1 MKKLISTVLA
11 AALTLSLAACGS
23 TAASSTSEAASGSE
37 AASTASSETASDAS
51 DAVDFTGDGYDA
63 AVDYASL
70 AGTTIKVAASP
81 VPHAEI
87 LKVAGDILAK
97 ADITLDVVEYTD
109 YVQPNL
115 VTESGEVDANY
126 FQHGPYLEDFN
137 EKNNTHLVSVA
148 AIHYEPLGLY
158 PGKTK
163 ELKDLQDGATVAVP
177 NDATNEARA
186 LLLLQDAGLIKLKK
200 NFDSASGNTND
211 IVSNPKK
218 FKFKLIDD
226 TTGPRIIKSVDA
238 VLIGNTIALAGNL
251 NVLKDSLYHEKID
264 QSTKNN
270 INVLATAKKNKNNAA
285 YKKLGKLYHNKQIQ
299 KWIAKKYS
307 GTKVEVNKP
316 VSYLTD

>member
-1 MKKLISTVLA
+1 MRRKKKQQRLIAAAIALVVIIAAFFALRLTSSRQTAKSQTATITVGSIGPDVQVWQHIAKSSQAKKLGLK
-11 AALTLSLAACGS
+11 
-23 TAASSTSEAASGSE
+23 
-37 AASTASSETASDAS
+37 
-51 DAVDFTGDGYDA
+51 
-63 AVDYASL
+63 
-70 AGTTIKVAASP
+70 IKVKAFTDGPSLLRATSDGSINVSAFASW
-81 VPHAEI
+81 A
-87 LKVAGDILAK
+87 
-97 ADITLDVVEYTD
+97 
-109 YVQPNL
+109 
-115 VTESGEVDANY
+115 
-126 FQHGPYLEDFN
+126 YLEAYN
-137 EKNNTHLVSVA
+137 KSKSNTGLQVA
-148 AIHYEPLGLY
+148 LATTYLEPMGIYSSKYKKLS
-158 PGKTK
+158 
-163 ELKDLQDGATVAVP
+163 DLPKGATIALANNAV
-177 NDATNEARA
+177 NEARG
-186 LLLLQDAGLIKLKK
+186 LLLLQSAGLIKLKK
-200 NFDSASGNTND
+200 NFDAASGNTND

>member
-1 MKKLISTVLA
+1 MRRKKKQQRLIAAAIALVVIIAAFFALRLTSSRQTAKSQKTTVTVGSIGPDVQVWQHIAKSSQAKKLGLK
-11 AALTLSLAACGS
+11 
-23 TAASSTSEAASGSE
+23 
-37 AASTASSETASDAS
+37 
-51 DAVDFTGDGYDA
+51 
-63 AVDYASL
+63 
-70 AGTTIKVAASP
+70 IKVKAFTDGPSLLRATSDGSINVSAFASW
-81 VPHAEI
+81 A
-87 LKVAGDILAK
+87 
-97 ADITLDVVEYTD
+97 
-109 YVQPNL
+109 
-115 VTESGEVDANY
+115 
-126 FQHGPYLEDFN
+126 YLEAYN
-137 EKNNTHLVSVA
+137 KSKSNTGLQVA
-148 AIHYEPLGLY
+148 LATTYLEPMGIYSSKYKKLS
-158 PGKTK
+158 
-163 ELKDLQDGATVAVP
+163 DLPKGATIALA
-177 NDATNEARA
+177 NNAANEARG
-186 LLLLQDAGLIKLKK
+186 LLLLQSASLIKLKK
-200 NFDSASGNTND
+200 NFDSASGNTTD

>member
-1 MKKLISTVLA
+1 MRRKKKQQRLIAAAIALVIIIAAFFALRLTSSRQTAKSQTTTVTVGSIGPDVQVWQHIAKSSQAKKLGLK
-11 AALTLSLAACGS
+11 
-23 TAASSTSEAASGSE
+23 
-37 AASTASSETASDAS
+37 
-51 DAVDFTGDGYDA
+51 
-63 AVDYASL
+63 
-70 AGTTIKVAASP
+70 IKVKAFTDGPSLLRATSDGSINVSAFASW
-81 VPHAEI
+81 A
-87 LKVAGDILAK
+87 
-97 ADITLDVVEYTD
+97 
-109 YVQPNL
+109 
-115 VTESGEVDANY
+115 
-126 FQHGPYLEDFN
+126 YLEAYN
-137 EKNNTHLVSVA
+137 KSKSNTGQQVA
-148 AIHYEPLGLY
+148 LATTYLEPMGIYSSKYKKLS
-158 PGKTK
+158 
-163 ELKDLQDGATVAVP
+163 DLPKGATIALA
-177 NDATNEARA
+177 NNAANEARG
-186 LLLLQDAGLIKLKK
+186 LLLLQSAGLIKLKK

-238 VLIGNTIALAGNL
+238 VLIGNTIALSGNL

>member
-1 MKKLISTVLA
+1 MRRKKKQQRLIAAAIALVVIIAAFFALRLTSSRQTAKSQKTTVTVGSIGPDVQVWQHIAKSSQAKKLGLKIKVKAFTDGPSLLRATSDGSINVSAFASWAYLEAYNKSKSNTGLQVALA
-11 AALTLSLAACGS
+11 TTYLEPMGIYSSKYKKLSDLPKGAAI
-23 TAASSTSEAASGSE
+23 
-37 AASTASSETASDAS
+37 
-51 DAVDFTGDGYDA
+51 AVANDA
-63 AVDYASL
+63 A
-70 AGTTIKVAASP
+70 
-81 VPHAEI
+81 
-87 LKVAGDILAK
+87 
-97 ADITLDVVEYTD
+97 
-109 YVQPNL
+109 
-115 VTESGEVDANY
+115 
-126 FQHGPYLEDFN
+126 
-137 EKNNTHLVSVA
+137 
-148 AIHYEPLGLY
+148 
-158 PGKTK
+158 
-163 ELKDLQDGATVAVP
+163 
-177 NDATNEARA
+177 NEARG
-186 LLLLQDAGLIKLKK
+186 LLLLQSASLIKLKK
-200 NFDSASGNTND
+200 NFDSASGNTTD

>member
-1 MKKLISTVLA
+1 MRRKKKQQRLIAAAIALVVIIAAFFALRLTSSRQTAKSQKTTVTVGSIGPDVQVWQHIAKSSQAKKLGLK
-11 AALTLSLAACGS
+11 
-23 TAASSTSEAASGSE
+23 
-37 AASTASSETASDAS
+37 
-51 DAVDFTGDGYDA
+51 
-63 AVDYASL
+63 
-70 AGTTIKVAASP
+70 IKVKAFTDGPSLLRATSDGSINVSAFASW
-81 VPHAEI
+81 A
-87 LKVAGDILAK
+87 
-97 ADITLDVVEYTD
+97 
-109 YVQPNL
+109 
-115 VTESGEVDANY
+115 
-126 FQHGPYLEDFN
+126 YLEAYN
-137 EKNNTHLVSVA
+137 KSKSNTGLQVA
-148 AIHYEPLGLY
+148 LATTYLEPMGIYSSKYKKLS
-158 PGKTK
+158 
-163 ELKDLQDGATVAVP
+163 DLPKGATIALA
-177 NDATNEARA
+177 NNAANEARG
-186 LLLLQDAGLIKLKK
+186 LLLLQSASLIKLKK
-200 NFDSASGNTND
+200 NFDSASGNTTD

-316 VSYLTD
+316 VSHLTD

>member
-1 MKKLISTVLA
+1 MRRKKKQRLIAAAIALVVIIAAFFAFRLTSSRQTAKSQTTTITVGSIGPDVQVWQHIAKSSQAKKMGLKIKVKAFTDGPSLLRATSDGSINVSAFASWAYLEAYNKSKNNAGQQVALATTYLEPMGIYSSKYKKLSKLPKGAMIALA
-11 AALTLSLAACGS
+11 NNAA
-23 TAASSTSEAASGSE
+23 
-37 AASTASSETASDAS
+37 
-51 DAVDFTGDGYDA
+51 
-63 AVDYASL
+63 
-70 AGTTIKVAASP
+70 
-81 VPHAEI
+81 
-87 LKVAGDILAK
+87 
-97 ADITLDVVEYTD
+97 
-109 YVQPNL
+109 
-115 VTESGEVDANY
+115 
-126 FQHGPYLEDFN
+126 
-137 EKNNTHLVSVA
+137 
-148 AIHYEPLGLY
+148 
-158 PGKTK
+158 
-163 ELKDLQDGATVAVP
+163 
-177 NDATNEARA
+177 NEARG
-186 LLLLQDAGLIKLKK
+186 LLLLQSAGLIKLKK
-200 NFDSASGNTND
+200 DFDSASGNTND

-238 VLIGNTIALAGNL
+238 VLIGNTIALSGNL

>member
-1 MKKLISTVLA
+1 MRRKKKQQRLIAAAIALVVIIAAFFALRLTSSRQTAKSQTTTVTVGSIGPDVQVWQHIAKSSQAKKLGLK
-11 AALTLSLAACGS
+11 
-23 TAASSTSEAASGSE
+23 
-37 AASTASSETASDAS
+37 
-51 DAVDFTGDGYDA
+51 
-63 AVDYASL
+63 
-70 AGTTIKVAASP
+70 IKVKAFTDGPSLLRATSDGSINVSAFASW
-81 VPHAEI
+81 AY
-87 LKVAGDILAK
+87 LQAYNKSKSNTGQQVALA
-97 ADITLDVVEYTD
+97 TT
-109 YVQPNL
+109 
-115 VTESGEVDANY
+115 
-126 FQHGPYLEDFN
+126 YLEPMGIYSS
-137 EKNNTHLVSVA
+137 KYKKLS
-148 AIHYEPLGLY
+148 
-158 PGKTK
+158 
-163 ELKDLQDGATVAVP
+163 DLPKGATIALA
-177 NDATNEARA
+177 NNAANEARG
-186 LLLLQDAGLIKLKK
+186 LLLLQSAGVIKLKK

-211 IVSNPKK
+211 IVSNPKR
-218 FKFKLIDD
+218 FRFKLIDD

>member
-1 MKKLISTVLA
+1 MRRKKKHQRLIAAIALIVIIAAFFALRLTSSRQTAKSQTTTVTVGSIGPDVQVWQHIAKSSQAKKLGLK
-11 AALTLSLAACGS
+11 
-23 TAASSTSEAASGSE
+23 
-37 AASTASSETASDAS
+37 
-51 DAVDFTGDGYDA
+51 
-63 AVDYASL
+63 
-70 AGTTIKVAASP
+70 IKVKAFTDGPSLLRATSDGSINVSAFASW
-81 VPHAEI
+81 A
-87 LKVAGDILAK
+87 
-97 ADITLDVVEYTD
+97 
-109 YVQPNL
+109 
-115 VTESGEVDANY
+115 
-126 FQHGPYLEDFN
+126 YLEAYN
-137 EKNNTHLVSVA
+137 KSKSNTGQQVA
-148 AIHYEPLGLY
+148 LATTYLEPMGIYSSKYKKLS
-158 PGKTK
+158 
-163 ELKDLQDGATVAVP
+163 DLPKGATIALA
-177 NDATNEARA
+177 NNAANEARG
-186 LLLLQDAGLIKLKK
+186 LLLLQSAGLIKLKK

-211 IVSNPKK
+211 IVSNTKK

>member
-1 MKKLISTVLA
+1 MRRKKKQQRLIAAAIALVVIIAAFFALRLTSSRQTAKSQTTTVTVGSIGPDVQVWQHIAKSSQAKKLGLK
-11 AALTLSLAACGS
+11 
-23 TAASSTSEAASGSE
+23 
-37 AASTASSETASDAS
+37 
-51 DAVDFTGDGYDA
+51 
-63 AVDYASL
+63 
-70 AGTTIKVAASP
+70 IKVKAFTDGPSLLRATSDGSINVSAFASW
-81 VPHAEI
+81 A
-87 LKVAGDILAK
+87 
-97 ADITLDVVEYTD
+97 
-109 YVQPNL
+109 
-115 VTESGEVDANY
+115 
-126 FQHGPYLEDFN
+126 YLEAYN
-137 EKNNTHLVSVA
+137 KSKSNTGQQVA
-148 AIHYEPLGLY
+148 LATTYLEPMGIYSSKYKKLS
-158 PGKTK
+158 
-163 ELKDLQDGATVAVP
+163 DLPKGATIALA
-177 NDATNEARA
+177 NNAANEARG
-186 LLLLQDAGLIKLKK
+186 LLLLQSAGLIKLKK
-200 NFDSASGNTND
+200 NFDAASGNTND

>member
-1 MKKLISTVLA
+1 MRRKKKQQRLIAAAIALVIIIAAFFALRLTSSRQTAKSQTTTITVGSIGPDVQVWQHIAKSSQAKKLGLK
-11 AALTLSLAACGS
+11 
-23 TAASSTSEAASGSE
+23 
-37 AASTASSETASDAS
+37 
-51 DAVDFTGDGYDA
+51 
-63 AVDYASL
+63 
-70 AGTTIKVAASP
+70 IKVKAFTDGPSLLRATSDGSINVSAFASW
-81 VPHAEI
+81 A
-87 LKVAGDILAK
+87 
-97 ADITLDVVEYTD
+97 
-109 YVQPNL
+109 
-115 VTESGEVDANY
+115 
-126 FQHGPYLEDFN
+126 YLEAYN
-137 EKNNTHLVSVA
+137 KSKNNAGQQVA
-148 AIHYEPLGLY
+148 LATTYLEPMGIYSSKYKKLSKL
-158 PGKTK
+158 PK
-163 ELKDLQDGATVAVP
+163 GATIALA
-177 NDATNEARA
+177 NNAANEARG
-186 LLLLQDAGLIKLKK
+186 LLLLQSAGLIKLKK
-200 NFDSASGNTND
+200 NFDSASGNTNG

-238 VLIGNTIALAGNL
+238 VLIGNTIALSGNL

>member
-1 MKKLISTVLA
+1 MRRKKKQQRLIAAAIALVVIIAAFFALRLTSSRQTAKSQTTTVTVGSIGPDVQVWQHIAKSSQAKKLGLK
-11 AALTLSLAACGS
+11 
-23 TAASSTSEAASGSE
+23 
-37 AASTASSETASDAS
+37 
-51 DAVDFTGDGYDA
+51 
-63 AVDYASL
+63 
-70 AGTTIKVAASP
+70 IKVKAFTDGPSLLRATSDGSINVSAFASW
-81 VPHAEI
+81 A
-87 LKVAGDILAK
+87 
-97 ADITLDVVEYTD
+97 
-109 YVQPNL
+109 
-115 VTESGEVDANY
+115 
-126 FQHGPYLEDFN
+126 YLEAYN
-137 EKNNTHLVSVA
+137 KSKSNTGQQVA
-148 AIHYEPLGLY
+148 LATTYLEPMGIYSSKYKKLS
-158 PGKTK
+158 
-163 ELKDLQDGATVAVP
+163 DLPKGATIALA
-177 NDATNEARA
+177 NNAANEARG
-186 LLLLQDAGLIKLKK
+186 LLLLQSAGLIKLKK

-270 INVLATAKKNKNNAA
+270 INVLATAKKRKNNAA

>member
-1 MKKLISTVLA
+1 MRRKKKQQRLIAAAIALVVIIAAFFALRLTSSRQTAKSRKTTVTVGSIGPDVQVWQHIAKSSQAKKLGLK
-11 AALTLSLAACGS
+11 
-23 TAASSTSEAASGSE
+23 
-37 AASTASSETASDAS
+37 
-51 DAVDFTGDGYDA
+51 
-63 AVDYASL
+63 
-70 AGTTIKVAASP
+70 IKVKAFTDGPSLLRATSDGSINVSAFASW
-81 VPHAEI
+81 A
-87 LKVAGDILAK
+87 
-97 ADITLDVVEYTD
+97 
-109 YVQPNL
+109 
-115 VTESGEVDANY
+115 
-126 FQHGPYLEDFN
+126 YLEAYN
-137 EKNNTHLVSVA
+137 KSKSNTGLQVA
-148 AIHYEPLGLY
+148 LATTYLEPMGIYSSKYKKLS
-158 PGKTK
+158 
-163 ELKDLQDGATVAVP
+163 DLPKGATIALA
-177 NDATNEARA
+177 NNAANEARG
-186 LLLLQDAGLIKLKK
+186 LLLLQSAGLIKLKK
-200 NFDSASGNTND
+200 NFDAASGNTND
-211 IVSNPKK
+211 IVSNTKQ

>member
-1 MKKLISTVLA
+1 MRRKKKQQRLIAAAIALVVIIAAFFVLRLTSYRQTAKSQTTTVTVGSIGPDVQVWQHIAKSSQAKKLGLK
-11 AALTLSLAACGS
+11 
-23 TAASSTSEAASGSE
+23 
-37 AASTASSETASDAS
+37 
-51 DAVDFTGDGYDA
+51 
-63 AVDYASL
+63 
-70 AGTTIKVAASP
+70 IKVKAFTDGPSILRATSDGSINVSAFASW
-81 VPHAEI
+81 A
-87 LKVAGDILAK
+87 
-97 ADITLDVVEYTD
+97 
-109 YVQPNL
+109 
-115 VTESGEVDANY
+115 
-126 FQHGPYLEDFN
+126 YLEAYN
-137 EKNNTHLVSVA
+137 KSKSNTGQQVA
-148 AIHYEPLGLY
+148 LATTYLEPMGIYSSKYKKLS
-158 PGKTK
+158 
-163 ELKDLQDGATVAVP
+163 DLPKGATIALA
-177 NDATNEARA
+177 NNAANEARG
-186 LLLLQDAGLIKLKK
+186 LLLLQSAGLIKLKK

-211 IVSNPKK
+211 IVSNTKK

-251 NVLKDSLYHEKID
+251 NVLKDSLYHEKIN

>member
-1 MKKLISTVLA
+1 MRRKKKHQRLIAAIALIVIIAAFFALRLTSSRQTAKSQTTTVTVGSIGPDVQVWQHIAKSSQAKKLGLK
-11 AALTLSLAACGS
+11 
-23 TAASSTSEAASGSE
+23 
-37 AASTASSETASDAS
+37 
-51 DAVDFTGDGYDA
+51 
-63 AVDYASL
+63 
-70 AGTTIKVAASP
+70 IKVKAFTDGPSILRATSDGSINVSAFASW
-81 VPHAEI
+81 A
-87 LKVAGDILAK
+87 
-97 ADITLDVVEYTD
+97 
-109 YVQPNL
+109 
-115 VTESGEVDANY
+115 
-126 FQHGPYLEDFN
+126 YLEAYN
-137 EKNNTHLVSVA
+137 KSKSNTGQQVA
-148 AIHYEPLGLY
+148 LATTYLEPMGIYSSKYKKLS
-158 PGKTK
+158 
-163 ELKDLQDGATVAVP
+163 DLPKGATIALA
-177 NDATNEARA
+177 NNAANEARG
-186 LLLLQDAGLIKLKK
+186 LLLLQSAGLIKLKK

-211 IVSNPKK
+211 IVSNTKK

-251 NVLKDSLYHEKID
+251 NVLKDSLYHEKIN

>member
-1 MKKLISTVLA
+1 MDAAIALIVIIAAFFALRLTSSRQTAKSQTTTVTVGSIGPDVQVWQHIAKSSQAKKLGLK
-11 AALTLSLAACGS
+11 
-23 TAASSTSEAASGSE
+23 
-37 AASTASSETASDAS
+37 
-51 DAVDFTGDGYDA
+51 
-63 AVDYASL
+63 
-70 AGTTIKVAASP
+70 IKVKAFTDGPSLLRATSDGSINVSAFASW
-81 VPHAEI
+81 A
-87 LKVAGDILAK
+87 
-97 ADITLDVVEYTD
+97 
-109 YVQPNL
+109 
-115 VTESGEVDANY
+115 
-126 FQHGPYLEDFN
+126 YLEAYN
-137 EKNNTHLVSVA
+137 KSKSNTGQQVA
-148 AIHYEPLGLY
+148 LATTYLEPMGIYSSKYKKLS
-158 PGKTK
+158 
-163 ELKDLQDGATVAVP
+163 DLPKGATIALA
-177 NDATNEARA
+177 NNAANEARG
-186 LLLLQDAGLIKLKK
+186 LLLLQSAGLIKLKK

-211 IVSNPKK
+211 IVSNTKK

-251 NVLKDSLYHEKID
+251 NVLKDSLYHEKIN

>member
-1 MKKLISTVLA
+1 MRRKKKQQRLIAAAIALVVIIAAFFALRLTSSRQTAKSQKTTVTVGSIGPDVQVWQHIAKSSQAKKLGLK
-11 AALTLSLAACGS
+11 
-23 TAASSTSEAASGSE
+23 
-37 AASTASSETASDAS
+37 
-51 DAVDFTGDGYDA
+51 
-63 AVDYASL
+63 
-70 AGTTIKVAASP
+70 IKVKAFTDGPSLLRATSDGSINVSAFASW
-81 VPHAEI
+81 A
-87 LKVAGDILAK
+87 
-97 ADITLDVVEYTD
+97 
-109 YVQPNL
+109 
-115 VTESGEVDANY
+115 
-126 FQHGPYLEDFN
+126 YLEAYN
-137 EKNNTHLVSVA
+137 KSKSNTGLQVA
-148 AIHYEPLGLY
+148 LATTYLEPMGIYSSKYKKLS
-158 PGKTK
+158 
-163 ELKDLQDGATVAVP
+163 DLPKGATIALA
-177 NDATNEARA
+177 NNAANEARG
-186 LLLLQDAGLIKLKK
+186 LLLLQSAGLIKLKK

-211 IVSNPKK
+211 IVSNTKK

>member
-1 MKKLISTVLA
+1 MRRKKKQQRLIAAAIALVVIIAAFFALRLTSSRQTAKSQTATITVGSIGPDVQVWQHIAKSSQAKKLGLK
-11 AALTLSLAACGS
+11 
-23 TAASSTSEAASGSE
+23 
-37 AASTASSETASDAS
+37 
-51 DAVDFTGDGYDA
+51 
-63 AVDYASL
+63 
-70 AGTTIKVAASP
+70 IKVKAFTDGPSLLRATSDGSINVSAFASW
-81 VPHAEI
+81 A
-87 LKVAGDILAK
+87 
-97 ADITLDVVEYTD
+97 
-109 YVQPNL
+109 
-115 VTESGEVDANY
+115 
-126 FQHGPYLEDFN
+126 YLEAYN
-137 EKNNTHLVSVA
+137 KSKSNTGQQVA
-148 AIHYEPLGLY
+148 LATTYLEPMGIYSSKYKKLS
-158 PGKTK
+158 
-163 ELKDLQDGATVAVP
+163 DLPKGATIALA
-177 NDATNEARA
+177 NNAANEARG
-186 LLLLQDAGLIKLKK
+186 LLLLQSAGLIKLKR

-211 IVSNPKK
+211 VVSNPKK

>member
-1 MKKLISTVLA
+1 MRRKKKQQRLIAAAIALVVIIAAFFALRLTSSRQTAKSQTTTVTVGSIGPDVQVWQHIAKSSQAKKLGLK
-11 AALTLSLAACGS
+11 
-23 TAASSTSEAASGSE
+23 
-37 AASTASSETASDAS
+37 
-51 DAVDFTGDGYDA
+51 
-63 AVDYASL
+63 
-70 AGTTIKVAASP
+70 IKVKAFTDGPSLLRATSDGSINVSAFASW
-81 VPHAEI
+81 AY
-87 LKVAGDILAK
+87 LQAYNKSKSNTGQQVALA
-97 ADITLDVVEYTD
+97 TT
-109 YVQPNL
+109 
-115 VTESGEVDANY
+115 
-126 FQHGPYLEDFN
+126 YLEPMGIYSS
-137 EKNNTHLVSVA
+137 KYKKLS
-148 AIHYEPLGLY
+148 
-158 PGKTK
+158 
-163 ELKDLQDGATVAVP
+163 DLPKGATIALA
-177 NDATNEARA
+177 NNAANEARG
-186 LLLLQDAGLIKLKK
+186 LLLLQSAGLIKLKK

-211 IVSNPKK
+211 IASNPKK

-251 NVLKDSLYHEKID
+251 NVLKDSLYHEKIN

>member
-1 MKKLISTVLA
+1 MRRKKKHQRLIAAAIALIVIIAAFFALRLTSSRQTAKSQTTTVTVGSIGPDVQVWQHIAKSSQAKKLGIK
-11 AALTLSLAACGS
+11 
-23 TAASSTSEAASGSE
+23 
-37 AASTASSETASDAS
+37 
-51 DAVDFTGDGYDA
+51 
-63 AVDYASL
+63 
-70 AGTTIKVAASP
+70 IKVKAFTDGPSILRATSDGSINVSAFASW
-81 VPHAEI
+81 A
-87 LKVAGDILAK
+87 
-97 ADITLDVVEYTD
+97 
-109 YVQPNL
+109 
-115 VTESGEVDANY
+115 
-126 FQHGPYLEDFN
+126 YLEAYN
-137 EKNNTHLVSVA
+137 KSKSNTGQQVA
-148 AIHYEPLGLY
+148 LATTYLEPMGIYSSKYKKLS
-158 PGKTK
+158 
-163 ELKDLQDGATVAVP
+163 DLPKGATIALA
-177 NDATNEARA
+177 NNAANEARG
-186 LLLLQDAGLIKLKK
+186 LLLLQSAGLIKMKK
-200 NFDSASGNTND
+200 NFDSASGNIND
-211 IVSNPKK
+211 IVSNTKK

>member
-1 MKKLISTVLA
+1 MRRKKKQQRLIAAAIALVVIIAAFFALRLTSSRQTAKSQTTTVTVGSIGPDVQVWQHIAKSSQAKKLGLK
-11 AALTLSLAACGS
+11 
-23 TAASSTSEAASGSE
+23 
-37 AASTASSETASDAS
+37 
-51 DAVDFTGDGYDA
+51 
-63 AVDYASL
+63 
-70 AGTTIKVAASP
+70 IKVKAFTDGPSLLRATSDGSIDVSAFASW
-81 VPHAEI
+81 A
-87 LKVAGDILAK
+87 
-97 ADITLDVVEYTD
+97 
-109 YVQPNL
+109 
-115 VTESGEVDANY
+115 
-126 FQHGPYLEDFN
+126 YLEAYN
-137 EKNNTHLVSVA
+137 KSKSNTGLQVA
-148 AIHYEPLGLY
+148 LATTYLEPMGIYSSKYKKLS
-158 PGKTK
+158 
-163 ELKDLQDGATVAVP
+163 DLPKGATIALA
-177 NDATNEARA
+177 NNAANEARG
-186 LLLLQDAGLIKLKK
+186 LLLLQSAGLIKLKK

-211 IVSNPKK
+211 IVSNTKK

>member
-1 MKKLISTVLA
+1 MRRKKKQQRLIAAAIALVVIIAAFFALRLTSSRQTAKSQKTTVTVGSIGPDVQVWQHIAKSSQAKKLGLK
-11 AALTLSLAACGS
+11 
-23 TAASSTSEAASGSE
+23 
-37 AASTASSETASDAS
+37 
-51 DAVDFTGDGYDA
+51 
-63 AVDYASL
+63 
-70 AGTTIKVAASP
+70 IKVKAFTDGPSFLRATSDGSINVSAFASW
-81 VPHAEI
+81 A
-87 LKVAGDILAK
+87 
-97 ADITLDVVEYTD
+97 
-109 YVQPNL
+109 
-115 VTESGEVDANY
+115 
-126 FQHGPYLEDFN
+126 YLEAYN
-137 EKNNTHLVSVA
+137 KSKSNTGLQVA
-148 AIHYEPLGLY
+148 LATTYLEPMGIYSSKYKKLS
-158 PGKTK
+158 
-163 ELKDLQDGATVAVP
+163 DLPKGATIALA
-177 NDATNEARA
+177 NNAANEARG
-186 LLLLQDAGLIKLKK
+186 LLLLQSAGLIKLKK
-200 NFDSASGNTND
+200 NFDAASGNTND

>member
-1 MKKLISTVLA
+1 MRRKKKQQRLIAAAIALVVIIAAFFALRLTSSRQTAKSQTITVTVGSIGPDVQVWQHIAKSSQAKKLGLK
-11 AALTLSLAACGS
+11 
-23 TAASSTSEAASGSE
+23 
-37 AASTASSETASDAS
+37 
-51 DAVDFTGDGYDA
+51 
-63 AVDYASL
+63 
-70 AGTTIKVAASP
+70 IKVKAFTDGPSLLRATSDGSINVSAFASW
-81 VPHAEI
+81 A
-87 LKVAGDILAK
+87 
-97 ADITLDVVEYTD
+97 
-109 YVQPNL
+109 
-115 VTESGEVDANY
+115 
-126 FQHGPYLEDFN
+126 YLEAYN
-137 EKNNTHLVSVA
+137 KSESNTGQQVA
-148 AIHYEPLGLY
+148 LATTYLEPMGIYSSKYKKLS
-158 PGKTK
+158 
-163 ELKDLQDGATVAVP
+163 DLPKGATIALA
-177 NDATNEARA
+177 NNAANEARG
-186 LLLLQDAGLIKLKK
+186 LLLLQSAGLIKLKK

-211 IVSNPKK
+211 IVSNTKK

>member
-1 MKKLISTVLA
+1 MRRKKKQQRLIAAAIALVIIIAAFFALRLTSSRQTAKSQTTTVTVGSIGPDVQVWQHIAKSSQAKKLGLK
-11 AALTLSLAACGS
+11 
-23 TAASSTSEAASGSE
+23 
-37 AASTASSETASDAS
+37 
-51 DAVDFTGDGYDA
+51 
-63 AVDYASL
+63 
-70 AGTTIKVAASP
+70 IKVKAFTDGPSLLRATSDGSINVSAFASW
-81 VPHAEI
+81 A
-87 LKVAGDILAK
+87 
-97 ADITLDVVEYTD
+97 
-109 YVQPNL
+109 
-115 VTESGEVDANY
+115 
-126 FQHGPYLEDFN
+126 YLEAYN
-137 EKNNTHLVSVA
+137 KSKSNTGQQVA
-148 AIHYEPLGLY
+148 LATTYLEPMGIYSSKYKKLS
-158 PGKTK
+158 
-163 ELKDLQDGATVAVP
+163 DLPKGATIALA
-177 NDATNEARA
+177 NNAANEARG
-186 LLLLQDAGLIKLKK
+186 LLLLQSAGLIKLKK
-200 NFDSASGNTND
+200 NFDAASGNTND

-238 VLIGNTIALAGNL
+238 VLIGNTIALSGNL

>member
-1 MKKLISTVLA
+1 MRRKKKQQRLIAAAIALVVIIAAFFALRLTSSRQTAKSQTTTVTVGSIGPDVHVWQHIAKSSQAKKLGLK
-11 AALTLSLAACGS
+11 
-23 TAASSTSEAASGSE
+23 
-37 AASTASSETASDAS
+37 
-51 DAVDFTGDGYDA
+51 
-63 AVDYASL
+63 
-70 AGTTIKVAASP
+70 IKVKAFTDGPSLLRATSDGSINVSAFASW
-81 VPHAEI
+81 AY
-87 LKVAGDILAK
+87 LQAYNKSKSNTGQQVALA
-97 ADITLDVVEYTD
+97 TT
-109 YVQPNL
+109 
-115 VTESGEVDANY
+115 
-126 FQHGPYLEDFN
+126 YLEPMGIYSSKYKKLSDLP
-137 EKNNTHLVSVA
+137 KGAIIALANNA
-148 AIHYEPLGLY
+148 A
-158 PGKTK
+158 
-163 ELKDLQDGATVAVP
+163 
-177 NDATNEARA
+177 NEARG
-186 LLLLQDAGLIKLKK
+186 LLLLQSAGLIKLKK

>member
-1 MKKLISTVLA
+1 MRRKKKQQRLIAAAIALVVIIAAFFALRLTSSRQTAKSQTTTVTVGSIGPDIQVWQHIAKSSQAKKLGLK
-11 AALTLSLAACGS
+11 
-23 TAASSTSEAASGSE
+23 
-37 AASTASSETASDAS
+37 
-51 DAVDFTGDGYDA
+51 
-63 AVDYASL
+63 
-70 AGTTIKVAASP
+70 IKVKAFTDGPSILRATSDGSINVSAFASW
-81 VPHAEI
+81 A
-87 LKVAGDILAK
+87 
-97 ADITLDVVEYTD
+97 
-109 YVQPNL
+109 
-115 VTESGEVDANY
+115 
-126 FQHGPYLEDFN
+126 YLEAYN
-137 EKNNTHLVSVA
+137 KSKSNTGQQVA
-148 AIHYEPLGLY
+148 LATTYLEPMGIYSSKYKKLS
-158 PGKTK
+158 
-163 ELKDLQDGATVAVP
+163 DLPKGATIALA
-177 NDATNEARA
+177 NNAANEARG
-186 LLLLQDAGLIKLKK
+186 LLLLQSAGLIKLKK

-211 IVSNPKK
+211 IVSNTKK

-251 NVLKDSLYHEKID
+251 NVLKDSLYHEKIN

>member
-1 MKKLISTVLA
+1 MRRKKKQQRLIAAAIALVVIIAAFFALRLTSSRQTAKSQTTTVTVGSIGPDVQVWQHIAKSSQAKKLGLK
-11 AALTLSLAACGS
+11 
-23 TAASSTSEAASGSE
+23 
-37 AASTASSETASDAS
+37 
-51 DAVDFTGDGYDA
+51 
-63 AVDYASL
+63 
-70 AGTTIKVAASP
+70 IKVKAFTDGPSLLRATSDGSINVSAFASW
-81 VPHAEI
+81 A
-87 LKVAGDILAK
+87 
-97 ADITLDVVEYTD
+97 
-109 YVQPNL
+109 
-115 VTESGEVDANY
+115 
-126 FQHGPYLEDFN
+126 YLEAYN
-137 EKNNTHLVSVA
+137 KSKSNTGLQVA
-148 AIHYEPLGLY
+148 LSTTYLEPMGIYSSKYKKLS
-158 PGKTK
+158 
-163 ELKDLQDGATVAVP
+163 DLPKGATIALA
-177 NDATNEARA
+177 NNAANEARG
-186 LLLLQDAGLIKLKK
+186 LLLLQSAGLIKLKK
-200 NFDSASGNTND
+200 NFDSASGNTNN

>member
-1 MKKLISTVLA
+1 MKAFTDGPSLLRATSDRSINVSAFASWAYLEAYNKSKSNTGLQVALATTYLEPMGIYSSKYKKLSYLPKGA
-11 AALTLSLAACGS
+11 
-23 TAASSTSEAASGSE
+23 
-37 AASTASSETASDAS
+37 
-51 DAVDFTGDGYDA
+51 
-63 AVDYASL
+63 
-70 AGTTIKVAASP
+70 TIA
-81 VPHAEI
+81 
-87 LKVAGDILAK
+87 LAK
-97 ADITLDVVEYTD
+97 
-109 YVQPNL
+109 N
-115 VTESGEVDANY
+115 
-126 FQHGPYLEDFN
+126 
-137 EKNNTHLVSVA
+137 A
-148 AIHYEPLGLY
+148 A
-158 PGKTK
+158 
-163 ELKDLQDGATVAVP
+163 
-177 NDATNEARA
+177 NEARG
-186 LLLLQDAGLIKLKK
+186 LLLLQSAGLIKLQK
-200 NFDSASGNTND
+200 NFDAASGNTND

-251 NVLKDSLYHEKID
+251 NMLKDSLYHEKID

>member
-1 MKKLISTVLA
+1 MRRKKKQRLIAAAIALVVIIAAFLAFRLTSSRQTAKSQTTTITVGSIGPDVQVWQHIAKSSQAKKLGLK
-11 AALTLSLAACGS
+11 
-23 TAASSTSEAASGSE
+23 
-37 AASTASSETASDAS
+37 
-51 DAVDFTGDGYDA
+51 
-63 AVDYASL
+63 
-70 AGTTIKVAASP
+70 IKVKAFTDGPSLLRATSDGSINVSAFASW
-81 VPHAEI
+81 A
-87 LKVAGDILAK
+87 
-97 ADITLDVVEYTD
+97 
-109 YVQPNL
+109 
-115 VTESGEVDANY
+115 
-126 FQHGPYLEDFN
+126 YLEAYN
-137 EKNNTHLVSVA
+137 KSKNNAGQQVA
-148 AIHYEPLGLY
+148 LATTYLEPMGIYSSKYKKLSKL
-158 PGKTK
+158 PK
-163 ELKDLQDGATVAVP
+163 GATIALA
-177 NDATNEARA
+177 NNAANEARG
-186 LLLLQDAGLIKLKK
+186 LLLLQSAGLIKLKK

-238 VLIGNTIALAGNL
+238 VLIGNTIALSGNL

-270 INVLATAKKNKNNAA
+270 INVLATAKKNKNNAT

>member
-1 MKKLISTVLA
+1 MRRKKKHQRLIAATIALIVIIAAFFALRLTSSRQTAKSQTTTVTVGSIGPDVQVWQHIAKSSQAKKLGLK
-11 AALTLSLAACGS
+11 
-23 TAASSTSEAASGSE
+23 
-37 AASTASSETASDAS
+37 
-51 DAVDFTGDGYDA
+51 
-63 AVDYASL
+63 
-70 AGTTIKVAASP
+70 IKVKAFTDGPSILGATSDGSINVSAFASW
-81 VPHAEI
+81 A
-87 LKVAGDILAK
+87 
-97 ADITLDVVEYTD
+97 
-109 YVQPNL
+109 
-115 VTESGEVDANY
+115 
-126 FQHGPYLEDFN
+126 YLEAYN
-137 EKNNTHLVSVA
+137 KSKSNTGQQVA
-148 AIHYEPLGLY
+148 LATTYLEPMGIYSSKYKKLS
-158 PGKTK
+158 
-163 ELKDLQDGATVAVP
+163 DLPKGATIALA
-177 NDATNEARA
+177 NNAANEARG
-186 LLLLQDAGLIKLKK
+186 LLLLQSAGLIKLKK

-211 IVSNPKK
+211 IVSNTKK

-270 INVLATAKKNKNNAA
+270 INVLATAEKNKNNAA

>member
-1 MKKLISTVLA
+1 MRRKKKQQRLIAAAIALVVIIAAFFALRLTSSRQTAKNQTTTVTVGSIGPDVQVWQHIAKSSQAKKLGLK
-11 AALTLSLAACGS
+11 
-23 TAASSTSEAASGSE
+23 
-37 AASTASSETASDAS
+37 
-51 DAVDFTGDGYDA
+51 
-63 AVDYASL
+63 
-70 AGTTIKVAASP
+70 IKVKAFTDGPSLLRATSDGSINVSAFASW
-81 VPHAEI
+81 A
-87 LKVAGDILAK
+87 
-97 ADITLDVVEYTD
+97 
-109 YVQPNL
+109 
-115 VTESGEVDANY
+115 
-126 FQHGPYLEDFN
+126 YLEAYN
-137 EKNNTHLVSVA
+137 KSKSNTGQQVA
-148 AIHYEPLGLY
+148 LATTYLEPMGIYSSKYKKLS
-158 PGKTK
+158 
-163 ELKDLQDGATVAVP
+163 DLPKGATIALA
-177 NDATNEARA
+177 NNAANEARG
-186 LLLLQDAGLIKLKK
+186 LLLLQSAGLIKLKK

>member
-1 MKKLISTVLA
+1 MRRKKKQQRLIAAAIALVVIIAAFFALRLTSSRQTAKSQTTTVTVGSIGPDVQVWQHIAKSSQAKKLGLK
-11 AALTLSLAACGS
+11 
-23 TAASSTSEAASGSE
+23 
-37 AASTASSETASDAS
+37 
-51 DAVDFTGDGYDA
+51 
-63 AVDYASL
+63 
-70 AGTTIKVAASP
+70 IKVKAFTDGPSLLRATSDGSINVSAFASW
-81 VPHAEI
+81 A
-87 LKVAGDILAK
+87 
-97 ADITLDVVEYTD
+97 
-109 YVQPNL
+109 
-115 VTESGEVDANY
+115 
-126 FQHGPYLEDFN
+126 YLEAYN
-137 EKNNTHLVSVA
+137 KSKSNTGQQVA
-148 AIHYEPLGLY
+148 LATTYLEPMGIYSSKYKKLS
-158 PGKTK
+158 
-163 ELKDLQDGATVAVP
+163 DLPKGATIALA
-177 NDATNEARA
+177 NNAANEARG
-186 LLLLQDAGLIKLKK
+186 LLLLQSAGLIKLKK

-211 IVSNPKK
+211 IASNPKK

>member
-1 MKKLISTVLA
+1 MRRKKKQQRLIAAAIALVVIIAAFFALRLTSSRQTAKSQTTTVTVGSIGPDVQVWQHIAKSSQAKKLGLK
-11 AALTLSLAACGS
+11 
-23 TAASSTSEAASGSE
+23 
-37 AASTASSETASDAS
+37 
-51 DAVDFTGDGYDA
+51 
-63 AVDYASL
+63 
-70 AGTTIKVAASP
+70 IKVKAFTDGPSLLRATSDGSINVSAFASW
-81 VPHAEI
+81 A
-87 LKVAGDILAK
+87 
-97 ADITLDVVEYTD
+97 
-109 YVQPNL
+109 
-115 VTESGEVDANY
+115 
-126 FQHGPYLEDFN
+126 YLEAYN
-137 EKNNTHLVSVA
+137 KSKSNTGQQVA
-148 AIHYEPLGLY
+148 LATTYLEPMGIYSSKYKKLS
-158 PGKTK
+158 
-163 ELKDLQDGATVAVP
+163 DLPKGATIALA
-177 NDATNEARA
+177 NNAANEARG
-186 LLLLQDAGLIKLKK
+186 LLLLQSAGLIKLKK

-211 IVSNPKK
+211 IVSNTKK

-270 INVLATAKKNKNNAA
+270 INVLATAKKNKNNAP

>member
-1 MKKLISTVLA
+1 MRRKKKQQRLIAAIALVVIIAAFFALRLTSSRQTAKSQTTTVTVGSIGPDVQVWQHIAKSSQAKKLGLK
-11 AALTLSLAACGS
+11 
-23 TAASSTSEAASGSE
+23 
-37 AASTASSETASDAS
+37 
-51 DAVDFTGDGYDA
+51 
-63 AVDYASL
+63 
-70 AGTTIKVAASP
+70 IKVKAFTDGPSLLRATSDGSINVSAFASW
-81 VPHAEI
+81 A
-87 LKVAGDILAK
+87 
-97 ADITLDVVEYTD
+97 
-109 YVQPNL
+109 
-115 VTESGEVDANY
+115 
-126 FQHGPYLEDFN
+126 YLEAYN
-137 EKNNTHLVSVA
+137 KSKSNTGLQVA
-148 AIHYEPLGLY
+148 LATTYLEPMGIYSSKYKKLS
-158 PGKTK
+158 
-163 ELKDLQDGATVAVP
+163 DLPKGATIALA
-177 NDATNEARA
+177 NNAANEARG
-186 LLLLQDAGLIKLKK
+186 LLLLQSAGLIKLKK

-211 IVSNPKK
+211 IVSNTKK

>member
-1 MKKLISTVLA
+1 MRLTSYRQTAKSQTTTVTVGSIGPDVQVWQHIAKSGQAKKLGLK
-11 AALTLSLAACGS
+11 
-23 TAASSTSEAASGSE
+23 
-37 AASTASSETASDAS
+37 
-51 DAVDFTGDGYDA
+51 
-63 AVDYASL
+63 
-70 AGTTIKVAASP
+70 IKVKAFTDGPSILRATSDGSINVSAFASW
-81 VPHAEI
+81 A
-87 LKVAGDILAK
+87 
-97 ADITLDVVEYTD
+97 
-109 YVQPNL
+109 
-115 VTESGEVDANY
+115 
-126 FQHGPYLEDFN
+126 YLEAYN
-137 EKNNTHLVSVA
+137 KSKSNTGQQVA
-148 AIHYEPLGLY
+148 LATTYLEPMGIYSSKYKKLS
-158 PGKTK
+158 
-163 ELKDLQDGATVAVP
+163 DLPKGATIALA
-177 NDATNEARA
+177 NNAANEARG
-186 LLLLQDAGLIKLKK
+186 LLLLQSAGLIKLKK

-211 IVSNPKK
+211 IVSNTKK

-251 NVLKDSLYHEKID
+251 NVLKDSLYHEKIN